1 MVVHLQAKRQV
12 RIIFCANQTF
22 LSINLGHSFQQW
34 AHLNSTDCKR
44 CEDNV
49 MSNIS
54 IRNCV
59 RRPCYQTLNTAFIIS
74 RQARTRNY
82 GGFQS
87 RLCHSV
93 RLWIESCRDG
103 NLLLLP
109 HNFSVRKAIKTEL
122 RLCSP
127 ALTFCCKHSIS
138 LWYNYNW
145 PLSLILSATLFL
157 SSYCSNLLATVS
169 RLLKVNKFSDKET
182 WMSDKVKSV
191 IGSY

>member
-1 MVVHLQAKRQV
+1 MP
-12 RIIFCANQTF
+12 
-22 LSINLGHSFQQW
+22 SFQW
-34 AHLNSTDCKR
+34 AQLYSTGYKR

-49 MSNIS
+49 MSDIS
-54 IRNCV
+54 IRNCAH
-59 RRPCYQTLNTAFIIS
+59 RPWYKTLNTAFIIS
-74 RQARTRNY
+74 RPARIQNHS
-82 GGFQS
+82 GFKS
-87 RLCHSV
+87 RLFHSV
-93 RLWIESCRDG
+93 RLWTELYRDG
-103 NLLLLP
+103 NLLRSP